1 MSAPDSVVELAK
13 ARQAARA
20 NKDFA
25 LADSLRDQIFA
36 AGFEIADVA
45 SGFELTPKSRYPV
58 IEKLRDLRPFALHA
72 HDLTVLLVIDGFIDD
87 AIICINSIKANSDCN
102 IAVLTIGPAGALVD
116 AIDQRT
122 ALVEIAEAGYGEAVN
137 ALLKNV
143 DSKYVV
149 LMDPSTTFTGDP
161 ITPAL
166 AELNKGEFVA
176 VGWKGGLVNLA
187 DDWRSTDDKGD
198 GEVDVLFSYFLAVD
212 RVAALEVGGINQRA
226 IYYRNAD
233 IEFSLKLRHGMG
245 HLLQMQLPLEQ
256 GRHHGYH
263 DADPQYREL
272 QSKKNYDRILERFRG
287 KEAILSPRR

>member
-25 LADSLRDQIFA
+25 LADSLRDQILA

-45 SGFELTPKSRYPV
+45 SGFELAPKSRYPI
-58 IEKLRDLRPFALHA
+58 IEKLRDLKPFALHA

-87 AIICINSIKANSDCN
+87 AITCINSIKANSDCN
-102 IAVLTIGPAGALVD
+102 IAVLSIGPAGALVD
-116 AIDQRT
+116 IIDQRT
-122 ALVEIAEAGYGEAVN
+122 ALVEIAESGYGEAVN

-161 ITPAL
+161 ITPVI

-187 DDWRSTDDKGD
+187 DDWRSTEDKGD

>member
-1 MSAPDSVVELAK
+1 MSAPDSVIELAK

-45 SGFELTPKSRYPV
+45 SGFELTPKARYPI
-58 IEKLRDLRPFALHA
+58 IEKLRDLKPFALHA
-72 HDLTVLLVIDGFIDD
+72 HDLTVLLVIDGFIED
-87 AIICINSIKANSDCN
+87 AITCINSIKVNSDCN
-102 IAVLTIGPAGALVD
+102 IAVLSIGPAGALVD

-233 IEFSLKLRHGMG
+233 LEFSLKLRHGMG

-272 QSKKNYDRILERFRG
+272 QSKKNYDRILDRFRG

>member
-45 SGFELTPKSRYPV
+45 SGFELTPKARYPI
-58 IEKLRDLRPFALHA
+58 IEKLRDLKPFALHA
-72 HDLTVLLVIDGFIDD
+72 HDLTVLLVIDGFIED
-87 AIICINSIKANSDCN
+87 AITCINSIKANSDCS
-102 IAVLTIGPAGALVD
+102 IAILSIGPAGELVD